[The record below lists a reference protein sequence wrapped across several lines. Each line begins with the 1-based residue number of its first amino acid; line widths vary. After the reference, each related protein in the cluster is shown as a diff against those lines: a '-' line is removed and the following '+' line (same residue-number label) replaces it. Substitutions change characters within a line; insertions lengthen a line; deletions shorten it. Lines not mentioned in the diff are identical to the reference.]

1 MLWPST
7 LPSVSLFNT
16 FHEKDPYLLG
26 NRDEEKE
33 KDEGQ
38 GMSRMRFF
46 LIVFACTFVYELF
59 PTLIFPV
66 LSSVAVLCL
75 IGGPGNQVLASLGS
89 GFSGVGI
96 LNFGKHSICC
106 TFLAENLYI
115 HHRCI

>member
-1 MLWPST
+1 MLWPNT

-26 NRDEEKE
+26 ERDEEKNE
-33 KDEGQ
+33 IEHP

-46 LIVFACTFVYELF
+46 LIVFACVFVYELL
-59 PTLIFPV
+59 PTLIMPV

-75 IGGPGNQVLASLGS
+75 IGGSGNYVLSALGS

-96 LNFGKHSICC
+96 LDFGTCCPQNGQVRMLIIDANF
-106 TFLAENLYI
+106 
-115 HHRCI
+115 